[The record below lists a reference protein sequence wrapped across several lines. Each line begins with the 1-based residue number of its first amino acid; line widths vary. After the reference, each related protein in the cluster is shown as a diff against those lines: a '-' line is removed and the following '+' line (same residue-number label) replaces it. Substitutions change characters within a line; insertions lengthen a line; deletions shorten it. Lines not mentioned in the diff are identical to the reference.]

1 MKKLL
6 LTVFAIAV
14 AFVSANAQA
23 CAAGAPSC
31 LPQGTQNDPG
41 FENPF
46 NVPCA
51 EKGVSYTYNVQFK
64 MFTDF
69 NFQGQQS
76 VDSIEF
82 VSVNNLPCGL
92 CWNVDQADKRYLAN
106 EDGCL
111 HISGTTNDAAG
122 QYEFNIVMKAWINGG
137 PTAINVPA
145 SLTKQAGIRYFLRV
159 KDAGGNCA
167 ALDTSANATYQTA
180 NAANCSGTGIN
191 DIVSEVSGL
200 QLMPNP
206 VTNQATINFIAANS
220 GVYTFTV
227 TDVTGKTV
235 NTKQVDVYAGTN
247 TTTIE
252 RNGLP
257 VGSYFLI
264 VNDGKTNV
272 TRRFTVA
279 D

>member
-6 LTVFAIAV
+6 LTSFAIAV

-41 FENPF
+41 FESPF

-51 EKGVSYTYNVQFK
+51 EKGISYTYNVQFK
-64 MFTDF
+64 MFTNF
-69 NFQGQQS
+69 SFQGEQS

-82 VSVNNLPCGL
+82 VSISNLPCGL

-122 QYEFNIVMKAWINGG
+122 QYELNMVLKAWINGG
-137 PTAINVPA
+137 TTAINVPA

-159 KDAGGNCA
+159 KDNGGNCA
-167 ALDTSANATYQTA
+167 ALDTAQNATYQTA
-180 NAANCSGTGIN
+180 NAANCVTGIN

-206 VTNQATINFIAANS
+206 MSNQATVNFIAANS
-220 GVYTFTV
+220 GVYTLTV

-235 NTKQVDVYAGTN
+235 STKQVDVYAGAN